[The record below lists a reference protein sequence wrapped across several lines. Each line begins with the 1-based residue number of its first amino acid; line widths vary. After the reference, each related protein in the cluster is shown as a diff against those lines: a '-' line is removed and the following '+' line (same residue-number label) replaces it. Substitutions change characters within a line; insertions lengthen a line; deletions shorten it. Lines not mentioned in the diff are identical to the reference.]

1 MFIVKADNSNS
12 WFIKVKNILH
22 KYDLPCPE
30 FLLKNIRNIKQ
41 VEYWKIKCKQGIA
54 EFWNNN
60 TKREISEKSTLKYLQ
75 LQENPSKVP
84 HQVWAGSKHSP
95 FASQKAIV
103 KAKLLTGTLRLQA
116 NRAKFNS
123 HEVDPTC
130 KLCKGGPENEQ
141 HFVLECPALE
151 EKRKPY
157 KEKTKYT
164 LEQVFSQEQSNE
176 IINSSE
182 KLLQL
187 YLDCTTMFD
196 KHNRK
201 KYNHSVTTFENL
213 GRDLLY
219 TLHCHR
225 AIILRPSST

>member
-1 MFIVKADNSNS
+1 M
-12 WFIKVKNILH
+12 KN
-22 KYDLPCPE
+22 P
-30 FLLKNIRNIKQ
+30 
-41 VEYWKIKCKQGIA
+41 
-54 EFWNNN
+54 
-60 TKREISEKSTLKYLQ
+60 Q
-75 LQENPSKVP
+75 LQENPSKAP